1 MKKLIFILSAT
12 VSLMLAANAQGQTA
26 ASDNIISE
34 SITFGDMP
42 KGKGVYGIFEGRSP
56 CEAMSRQLG
65 AKMPADLD
73 HLKWQLILFRDS
85 VTLKP
90 TTFTLTT
97 EMFDRKPLTGN
108 WSIVKGTKNSLAAPY
123 IALDWRKPDKPL
135 YLLKGDE
142 NVLFILNENF
152 EILTGDADFSYTLNK
167 VIKVKKP
174 LPRD

>member
-1 MKKLIFILSAT
+1 MKDLVYI
-12 VSLMLAANAQGQTA
+12 LAACLGPLLAGNAKGQTA

-34 SITFGDMP
+34 SVTFGDMP

-56 CEAMSRQLG
+56 CEAMSRQMG

-90 TTFTLTT
+90 TTFTVTT

-108 WSIVKGTKNSLAAPY
+108 WSIVSGTKNSLGAPY
-123 IALDWRKPDKPL
+123 IVLDWRKPAKPL

-142 NVLFILNENF
+142 NVLFILDESLKF
-152 EILTGDADFSYTLNK
+152 LTGDADFSYTLNR
-167 VIKVKKP
+167 VIKVRKAP
-174 LPRD
+174 PQ